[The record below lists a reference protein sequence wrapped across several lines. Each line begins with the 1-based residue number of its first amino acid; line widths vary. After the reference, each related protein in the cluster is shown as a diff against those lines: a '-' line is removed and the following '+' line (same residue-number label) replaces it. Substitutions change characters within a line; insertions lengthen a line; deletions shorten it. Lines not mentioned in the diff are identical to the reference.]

1 MTVSPTATGVLLSQ
15 FTSLSQPSSD
25 GPPLPLPQPFI
36 AIQPNWTDR
45 WSAAGGAGSCL
56 RGRNVLTCTFS
67 RLVMP
72 DGRCGKIRRPGKSAG
87 KGRRRWAV
95 QSCSP
100 RSPARGRASC
110 PLHTGSSVCPSFRE
124 PSVSPRGAH
133 HTHTHTHTQRGCL
146 MTTGTHV
153 SPPTRSQSW
162 PGRAGSC
169 KAQAQPP
176 AALRESAAS
185 PVQFDRY
192 FLRAVERGRAR
203 RLTALPSAAQR
214 HGWGRAD
221 LACIVRCRDSAHRHV
236 RCDRYL

>member
-133 HTHTHTHTQRGCL
+133 HTHTHTHTTWVPDDNRYPRFTANQIAKLARPGGQL
-146 MTTGTHV
+146 QGTG
-153 SPPTRSQSW
+153 
-162 PGRAGSC
+162 
-169 KAQAQPP
+169 
-176 AALRESAAS
+176 AATGGTARVCCI
-185 PVQFDRY
+185 PC
-192 FLRAVERGRAR
+192 AV
-203 RLTALPSAAQR
+203 
-214 HGWGRAD
+214 
-221 LACIVRCRDSAHRHV
+221 
-236 RCDRYL
+236 